1 MSGPIDTFKQGLAE
15 LYASGDFT
23 DFEIVCGQRSIRV
36 HKAVICAQ
44 SRYFRAPCG
53 RQYAEGNIGRIVLKA
68 IGEGDDDEES
78 CDDPDAIKLMVDFF
92 YHLDYAARPILPA
105 VEKPKALAI
114 ASSTSLSQPG
124 PLFGSPFAP
133 RTTVS
138 TGRQV
143 PASIFGTHAAGVTAA
158 STSPGSA
165 FGSTV
170 FGSVAAPQP
179 LQRPPP
185 PHIFPVAPISDGNV
199 LMHAKVF
206 AAAVKYQVLALQDL
220 AASKF
225 AAAAK
230 ASWDHPTFAEAAR
243 VAYTTTTDDFRQ
255 LRDTISSVLHQHKG
269 LIDKVSI
276 ESVVKAT
283 PDLHFELLRMARGL
297 PAVSANRSADEGLKC
312 AECGIWL
319 WYGRCQSCS
328 TEYRGCCES
337 RGDCHQCALRRWFE
351 G

>member
-1 MSGPIDTFKQGLAE
+1 MSGPIDSFKQGLAE

-23 DFEIVCGQRSIRV
+23 DFEIVCGQRSFRV

-53 RQYAEGNIGRIVLKA
+53 RQYAEGNIGRTVLKA

-78 CDDPDAIKLMVDFF
+78 CDDPEAIKLMIDFF

-105 VEKPKALAI
+105 VKIPKAMAT
-114 ASSTSLSQPG
+114 ASSTSLLQLSP
-124 PLFGSPFAP
+124 FGSSGAP
-133 RTTVS
+133 RPTVA
-138 TGRQV
+138 TGSQV
-143 PASIFGTHAAGVTAA
+143 PTATFGAQP
-158 STSPGSA
+158 TSFGSG
-165 FGSTV
+165 FGSTG

-179 LQRPPP
+179 LQQPAPQ
-185 PHIFPVAPISDGNV
+185 IFPVAPISDGNV
-199 LMHAKVF
+199 LMHGKVF

-255 LRDTISSVLHQHKG
+255 LRDTVSSVLHQHKG

-276 ESVVKAT
+276 ERVVKAT

-297 PAVSANRSADEGLKC
+297 PAVSATRTTDEGLKC

-319 WYGRCQSCS
+319 WYEQCQSCS

-337 RGDCHQCALRRWFE
+337 RGDCHQCDL
-351 G
+351 

>member
-23 DFEIVCGQRSIRV
+23 DFEIVCGQRSFRV
-36 HKAVICAQ
+36 HKAVVCAQ

-53 RQYAEGNIGRIVLKA
+53 RQYAEGNLGRIVLKA
-68 IGEGDDDEES
+68 IGEDDDDEES
-78 CDDPDAIKLMVDFF
+78 CDDSEAIKLMVDFF
-92 YHLDYAARPILPA
+92 YHLDYAARPVLPA
-105 VEKPKALAI
+105 VKTPKAMAT
-114 ASSTSLSQPG
+114 ASSTPT
-124 PLFGSPFAP
+124 GS
-133 RTTVS
+133 
-138 TGRQV
+138 QV
-143 PASIFGTHAAGVTAA
+143 PASILGAHAAGVTTA

-170 FGSVAAPQP
+170 FGSAPAPQP

-185 PHIFPVAPISDGNV
+185 QIFPVGPISDGNV
-199 LMHAKVF
+199 LMHGKVF

-255 LRDTISSVLHQHKG
+255 LRDTVSSVLHQHKG
-269 LIDKVSI
+269 LIDKASI

-297 PAVSANRSADEGLKC
+297 PAVSATRTTDEGLKC

-319 WYGRCQSCS
+319 WYEQCQSCS

-337 RGDCHQCALRRWFE
+337 RGGCHQCDL
-351 G
+351 

>member
-1 MSGPIDTFKQGLAE
+1 MQ
-15 LYASGDFT
+15 Y
-23 DFEIVCGQRSIRV
+23 V
-36 HKAVICAQ
+36 HYRTCE
-44 SRYFRAPCG
+44 
-53 RQYAEGNIGRIVLKA
+53 EGNIGRIVLKA

-78 CDDPDAIKLMVDFF
+78 CDDPEAIKLMVDFF

-105 VEKPKALAI
+105 VKKPKALALAT
-114 ASSTSLSQPG
+114 ASSTSLLRLSP
-124 PLFGSPFAP
+124 FGSSGAP

-138 TGRQV
+138 TGSQV
-143 PASIFGTHAAGVTAA
+143 PTATFGARP
-158 STSPGSA
+158 TSFGSG
-165 FGSTV
+165 FGSTG
-170 FGSVAAPQP
+170 FGSAPAPQP
-179 LQRPPP
+179 LQQPPP
-185 PHIFPVAPISDGNV
+185 QIFPVGPRSDGNV
-199 LMHAKVF
+199 LMHSKVF

-220 AASKF
+220 AATKF

-255 LRDTISSVLHQHKG
+255 LRDTASSVLHQHKG

-297 PAVSANRSADEGLKC
+297 PAVSASRATDEGLKC

-319 WYGRCQSCS
+319 WYEQCQSCS
-328 TEYRGCCES
+328 TEHRGCCES
-337 RGDCHQCALRRWFE
+337 RGDCHQCDL
-351 G
+351 